1 MRSTLL
7 GLTGLLA
14 SALLAVPADAQTN
27 STWERFTA
35 SNGGWSINGQNQIS
49 PTGGNPGGCLPWNDP
64 IDTFGLEIRTS
75 TNAAFTGDFT
85 KKGGVRVSIDVQVD
99 YIEFFGTPAPRELVL
114 ILIDDDAYGT
124 SAPASVWTSLG
135 VLDGNG
141 SPYQTFITTIPDPL
155 SVDLPTGWEGAGAED
170 PVTFEPILPGG
181 RTWANVLKNVDRAMF
196 TTYVPGFFF
205 GFTNFDISVDN
216 IRMQPFGTDTWVDL
230 GAELA
235 GTNGAPF
242 ASAAGDLSGGSQN
255 ALRVSNAPAGVFGG
269 LAWSPTSS
277 PVPFA
282 GGTLVPFPFQAPIY
296 FVTNAD
302 GRAFLPFVM
311 PNGVAPGSTI
321 FAQFAIFDPGA
332 PENIVLS
339 NAIVG
344 TTP

>member
-1 MRSTLL
+1 MRSLL
-7 GLTGLLA
+7 PALFAAALFAAPAVAQDNSAWIRFDTG
-14 SALLAVPADAQTN
+14 SA
-27 STWERFTA
+27 
-35 SNGGWSINGQNQIS
+35 GWSINGQATTS
-49 PTGGNPGGCLPWNDP
+49 PTGGNPGASLPWNDP

-75 TNAAFTGDFT
+75 TNSTFIGDYT
-85 KKGGVRVSIDVQVD
+85 KKGGVRVAIDVQVD
-99 YIEFFGTPAPRELVL
+99 YIEFFGSAVPRELVV
-114 ILIDDDAYGT
+114 ILFDDDAYGT
-124 SAPASVWTSLG
+124 AAPASVWTSLG

-141 SPYQTFITTIPDPL
+141 APYQTFLTTIPDPL
-155 SVDLPTGWEGAGAED
+155 SVDLPTGWNGAGAED

-181 RTWANVLKNVDRAMF
+181 RTWANVLKGVDRIMF
-196 TTYVPGFFF
+196 TTYVPGFFY

-230 GAELA
+230 GAELPGA
-235 GTNGAPF
+235 NGAPF
-242 ASAAGDLSGGSQN
+242 ASAAGDLSPLSQN
-255 ALRVSNAPAGVFGG
+255 ALRVSNAPAGAFGG
-269 LAWSPTSS
+269 LAWSATST

-321 FAQFAIFDPGA
+321 YAQFAVFDATA
-332 PENIVLS
+332 PENIALS